1 MEAKHP
7 VEIIAEA
14 RPNLKAS
21 TIKNYR
27 TQLNKMEKL
36 FGKNWW
42 HDSNR
47 DPKPMIKTIHEA
59 KNPNGT
65 DLSDTYKRNLFQASL
80 VLFLSRPANTHV
92 KQIEAFREEMDKMNA
107 KYQKDHTDN
116 PDKVIS
122 ENQQENMISY
132 AELRKYIDMVKKD
145 KMDSEELYIAYVV
158 LESLFRVPV
167 RNDHA
172 GLRYIGLREFNKL
185 SKEDRKG
192 VNYMIETKG
201 KLTFVYYQDDT
212 TTKTR
217 PEEFQVLPKD
227 LERIWRKYLKVRDA
241 KKGAEYPKGIDIVDV
256 NRNQLSKL
264 LTRVSQ
270 KYINKNI
277 STTLIRKIVIHHHFG
292 TLKKA
297 KAEQEAFAKKVGH
310 TLAVEDMIYNKA

>member
-1 MEAKHP
+1 MEANHP
-7 VEIIAEA
+7 VEIIAKA
-14 RPNLKAS
+14 RPELKAS

-36 FGKNWW
+36 FGKDWW
-42 HDSNR
+42 HDTNR
-47 DPKPMIKTIHEA
+47 DPKPMIKKIHDS
-59 KNPNGT
+59 

-107 KYQKDHTDN
+107 KYQKDHSDN

-122 ENQQENMISY
+122 ENQKENMISY

-145 KMDSEELYIAYVV
+145 RMDSEELYTAYVV

-185 SKEDRKG
+185 SEEDRKG
-192 VNYMIETKG
+192 VNYLIETKG
-201 KLTFVYYQDDT
+201 KLTFVYYQDED

-227 LERIWRKYLKVRDA
+227 LERIWRKYLKVIDA
-241 KKGAEYPKGIDIVDV
+241 KKGAEYPKGISVVDM

-277 STTLIRKIVIHHHFG
+277 STTLIRKIVIHHFFG
-292 TLKKA
+292 ETKKA

>member
-1 MEAKHP
+1 MEANHP
-7 VEIIAEA
+7 VEIIAKA
-14 RPNLKAS
+14 RPDLKPA
-21 TIKNYR
+21 TLKQYR

-36 FGKNWW
+36 FGKDWW

-47 DPKPMIKTIHEA
+47 DPKPMIKKIHDS
-59 KNPNGT
+59 
-65 DLSDTYKRNLFQASL
+65 DLSDTYKRNLFMVSL
-80 VLFLSRPANTHV
+80 VLFLSRPAHTHM

-107 KYQKDHTDN
+107 KYQKDHSDN

-122 ENQQENMISY
+122 ENQKENMISY

-145 KMDSEELYIAYVV
+145 RMDSEELYTAYVV

-172 GLRYIGLREFNKL
+172 GLRLIGLREFNKL

-192 VNYMIETKG
+192 VNYLIETKG
-201 KLTFVYYQDDT
+201 KLTFAYYQDDT

-227 LERIWRKYLKVRDA
+227 LERIWRKYLNVRDFTRIHNSARA
-241 KKGAEYPKGIDIVDV
+241 KYPKGIEIVDM

-277 STTLIRKIVIHHHFG
+277 STTLIRKIVIHHFFG
-292 TLKKA
+292 ETKKA

>member
-1 MEAKHP
+1 MEANHP
-7 VEIIAEA
+7 VEIIAKA
-14 RPNLKAS
+14 RPELKAS

-42 HDSNR
+42 HDINR
-47 DPKPMIKTIHEA
+47 DPKPMIKKIHDE
-59 KNPNGT
+59 

-80 VLFLSRPANTHV
+80 VLFLSRPAHTHM
-92 KQIEAFREEMDKMNA
+92 KQIEAFREEMDKMNE
-107 KYQKDHTDN
+107 KYQQDHKNN

-122 ENQQENMISY
+122 ETQQENMISY

-145 KMDSEELYIAYVV
+145 KMDSEEIYAAYVV
-158 LESLFRVPV
+158 LESLIRVPV

-185 SKEDRKG
+185 SKEDREG
-192 VNYMIETKG
+192 VNYLIETKG
-201 KLTFVYYQDDT
+201 KLTFVYYQDED

-227 LERIWRKYLKVRDA
+227 LERIWRKYLKVIDA
-241 KKGAEYPKGIDIVDV
+241 KKGAEYPKGVKVVDM

-264 LTRVSQ
+264 LTRLSK
-270 KYINKNI
+270 KYINKMI
-277 STTLIRKIVIHHHFG
+277 STTLIRKIVIHHFFG
-292 TLKKA
+292 ETKKA